1 MSTPASPSGG
11 LPAGGPFFQTA
22 EQRAALARQ
31 RFFEESGRPTGL
43 VSEAVIQSWSRCR
56 TLGHRPQQRA
66 AVDPVSASALA
77 AVRQRN
83 RDLMLAAGDDLSQLE
98 ASLAG
103 TGCRVLL
110 TNATGVVVHATDMPF
125 AAHQQVLDVAGR
137 TGVRL
142 SEDRVGTT
150 APGIVVRTGQACC
163 VSAGEHYYEVFRGVH
178 CAAAPIFDM
187 HRRLAGVL
195 DVSTEGQPFG
205 FDAASVVGVFA
216 TSIENRLL
224 QAQSREHAVLQFQ
237 TTPALLDTPLQGLA
251 GLDGEGRVVWINAAG
266 RRLLGRHPAGHAA
279 FDADAVAP
287 EPAEAVFGTAL
298 GALLDLGLK
307 SAPGMLRL
315 PNGLGIWLRAR
326 VQWRDGLDVRHTVAV
341 PIAAAPAAAPV
352 SEPAGP
358 EPDSVA
364 PSVTSLASTASLA
377 DANRQLIEST
387 LARNG
392 GNVARTARELGV
404 SRGLLYRHLRR
415 PAADKTPGDT
425 TD

>member
-1 MSTPASPSGG
+1 MSLSTGS
-11 LPAGGPFFQTA
+11 PFFQTA

-31 RFFEESGRPTGL
+31 RFFEESDRPTGL

-56 TLGHRPQQRA
+56 SLGHRPDRRA

-83 RDLMLAAGDDLSQLE
+83 RDLLLAAGEELSQLE

-110 TNATGVVVHATDMPF
+110 TNATGVVVHATEMRF
-125 AAHQQVLDVAGR
+125 APGQQVLDVAGR

-150 APGIVVRTGQACC
+150 APGIVVRTGQACS
-163 VSAGEHYYEVFRGVH
+163 VSAGEHYYEQFVGVH

-195 DVSTEGQPFG
+195 DVSSEGQPFG

-224 QAQSREHAVLQFQ
+224 QAQSNEHVVLQFQ
-237 TTPALLDTPLQGLA
+237 TTPGLLDTPLQGLA
-251 GLDGEGRVVWINAAG
+251 ALDGLGRVVWINAAG
-266 RRLLGRHPAGHAA
+266 RRLLGRHPAARA
-279 FDADAVAP
+279 ADAADAP
-287 EPAEAVFGTAL
+287 VEPAEAVFGASPNT
-298 GALLDLGLK
+298 LLDLGLRA
-307 SAPGMLRL
+307 SPGVLRL

-326 VQWRDGLDVRHTVAV
+326 AQWREGLDVRHTVALSASTASTASAD
-341 PIAAAPAAAPV
+341 AAQPAQAADLTPPDAPASP
-352 SEPAGP
+352 
-358 EPDSVA
+358 
-364 PSVTSLASTASLA
+364 ASLA

-415 PAADKTPGDT
+415 PNDGQDPGPSA
-425 TD
+425 

>member
-1 MSTPASPSGG
+1 MSLSTGS
-11 LPAGGPFFQTA
+11 PFFQTA

-43 VSEAVIQSWSRCR
+43 VSEAVIQSWSRCQS
-56 TLGHRPQQRA
+56 LGHQPHRRA
-66 AVDPVSASALA
+66 AVDPVSASALS

-83 RDLMLAAGDDLSQLE
+83 RDLLLAAGQELSQLE

-103 TGCRVLL
+103 TGCRLLL

-125 AAHQQVLDVAGR
+125 APDQHMLDVAGR

-163 VSAGEHYYEVFRGVH
+163 VSAGEHYYEVFQGVH

-195 DVSTEGQPFG
+195 DVSTEGRPFG

-216 TSIENRLL
+216 TAIENRLL
-224 QAQSREHAVLQFQ
+224 QAQSHEHVVLQFQ
-237 TTPALLDTPLQGLA
+237 TTPGLLDTPLQGLA
-251 GLDGEGRVVWINAAG
+251 ALDGQGRVVWINTAG
-266 RRLLGRHPAGHAA
+266 RRLLGRHPAGAA
-279 FDADAVAP
+279 MGGAEGAQEV
-287 EPAEAVFGTAL
+287 AEAVFGAAPN
-298 GALLDLGLK
+298 ALLDLGLQ
-307 SAPGMLRL
+307 ACPGALRL

-326 VQWRDGLDVRHTVAV
+326 VQWREGQDVRHTVALS
-341 PIAAAPAAAPV
+341 PPAAVVPE
-352 SEPAGP
+352 EPAADAAQAVPVDGQ
-358 EPDSVA
+358 A
-364 PSVTSLASTASLA
+364 SLASTASLA
-377 DANRQLIEST
+377 DANRRLIDTT

-415 PAADKTPGDT
+415 ADSGQDPHPPS
-425 TD
+425 